1 MIYHDDFKK
10 KGVDFVAKHT
20 SCCRFIK
27 SLNPSF
33 YPFPMSFPK
42 ITVYTQLAD
51 PSVITWFLQA

>member
-1 MIYHDDFKK
+1 MIYHDDFKG
-10 KGVDFVAKHT
+10 KGAEFLAKNT

-27 SLNPSF
+27 SLNRSV
-33 YPFPMSFPK
+33 YPPPMSFPK